1 MDSPMLTRKT
11 KVVVVPNEKSISYK
25 VEQTLKARRA
35 VGKIAVKKHQ
45 DTAIFSKQVRV
56 KLLKIS
62 RKGNPLRETIV
73 KKKIIKKTHLI
84 QSSKK
89 S

>member
-1 MDSPMLTRKT
+1 MLARKT
-11 KVVVVPNEKSISYK
+11 KVVVPNEKSISYK

-56 KLLKIS
+56 KLLRIS

-73 KKKIIKKTHLI
+73 KKKKTIKKTHLI